1 MMLAMPSPIPYPLTR
16 CITASIGPSTDT
28 VAKAIPRPDIK
39 VFVPLPARA
48 AVPDRLYIN
57 AKGFMWFCEF
67 KRKGKVPTPAQQR
80 EHDRLRM
87 RGVVVYVID
96 TVEDGKEMVDRHA

>member
-1 MMLAMPSPIPYPLTR
+1 
-16 CITASIGPSTDT
+16 
-28 VAKAIPRPDIK
+28 
-39 VFVPLPARA
+39 
-48 AVPDRLYIN
+48 
-57 AKGFMWFCEF
+57 MWFCEF

-96 TVEDGKEMVDRHA
+96 TVEDGIVMVDRHA

>member
-1 MMLAMPSPIPYPLTR
+1 MSNPLEKV
-16 CITASIGPSTDT
+16 IEEKVNAYAKDKD
-28 VAKAIPRPDIK
+28 VAVYK
-39 VFVPLPARA
+39 FTSPARA
-48 AVPDRLYIN
+48 AVPDRLYIST
-57 AKGFMWFCEF
+57 KGLMWFCEF
-67 KRKGKVPTPAQQR
+67 KRKGKLPTPAQQR

>member
-1 MMLAMPSPIPYPLTR
+1 
-16 CITASIGPSTDT
+16 
-28 VAKAIPRPDIK
+28 
-39 VFVPLPARA
+39 
-48 AVPDRLYIN
+48 
-57 AKGFMWFCEF
+57 MWFCEF
-67 KRKGKVPTPAQQR
+67 KRKGKLPTPAQQR

>member
-1 MMLAMPSPIPYPLTR
+1 MSNPLEKV
-16 CITASIGPSTDT
+16 IEEKVNDYAKSKD
-28 VAKAIPRPDIK
+28 VAVYK
-39 VFVPLPARA
+39 FTSPARA

-57 AKGFMWFCEF
+57 TKGFMWFCEF